1 MCASASKAV
10 EILEAYEGTLEEDYP
25 PENERC
31 EHGEMLLYKVSV
43 VSFFMHNYYLDI
55 KCLMYFFTIISILY
69 TWEFQFATFFIY
81 LLDIKLLNETANIYL
96 KTVWENLV
104 TLKPLLK
111 DCLDTLTFSLSNSV
125 IWIYEFLPCCLT
137 GLSDWQYNELASWLG
152 QPLVQ
157 NLAYLKLN
165 PTYMVVTVWYKSWY
179 WWLMPS
185 IVNSKVVSSVVF
197 IIPGSFCQ
205 LDNHRTV

>member
-69 TWEFQFATFFIY
+69 T
-81 LLDIKLLNETANIYL
+81 
-96 KTVWENLV
+96 
-104 TLKPLLK
+104 
-111 DCLDTLTFSLSNSV
+111 
-125 IWIYEFLPCCLT
+125 
-137 GLSDWQYNELASWLG
+137 
-152 QPLVQ
+152 
-157 NLAYLKLN
+157 
-165 PTYMVVTVWYKSWY
+165 
-179 WWLMPS
+179 
-185 IVNSKVVSSVVF
+185 
-197 IIPGSFCQ
+197 
-205 LDNHRTV
+205 